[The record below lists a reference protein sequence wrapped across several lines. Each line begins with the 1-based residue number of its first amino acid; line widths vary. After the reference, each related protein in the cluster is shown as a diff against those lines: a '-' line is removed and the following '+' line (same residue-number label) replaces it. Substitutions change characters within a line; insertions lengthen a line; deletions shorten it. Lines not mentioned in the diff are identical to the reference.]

1 LEDVCSFDLHA
12 SYFLFHGKN
21 QARRIEMSIKETCH
35 CGSVEFTLQNDPMMH
50 FACHCSDCQKIWGN
64 SFFGYAYSTDDICIT
79 GEVKKYSYEG
89 GSGNQLHYVFCP
101 ECGSKIHSQP
111 DLIEG
116 MIYIPCGM
124 LKKHYEFEPKVEL
137 FSSNKA
143 PCFAQVKATAESYEH
158 NGTIERIG
166 ELLENLEQR

>member
-1 LEDVCSFDLHA
+1 
-12 SYFLFHGKN
+12 
-21 QARRIEMSIKETCH
+21 MSIKETCH

-64 SFFGYAYSTDDICIT
+64 SFFGYAYSTDDISIT

-89 GSGNQLHYVFCP
+89 GSGNQLHFVFCP

-124 LKKHYEFEPKVEL
+124 LKKHFEFEPKVEI

-143 PCFAQVKATAESYEH
+143 SCFAQVKATAESYEH